1 MRMDS
6 SQTRLDHL
14 LNRYKSGQASAQEK
28 EELSVLLQQDWDQ
41 MASGEP
47 ADHIDW
53 ERMLT
58 SIKKEAST
66 KKVTPV
72 RPLLARRVTWFRA
85 AAAVL
90 LLAGVGTLS
99 YMHRARPKQPLEAQ
113 HRQAVLHEILPG
125 QDKAILTLSGGR
137 QIILDSATSDTVLT
151 EGNDIIASAKG
162 TVAYNAGSST
172 EDTGA
177 VYNTLSTP
185 RGGQYKLTL
194 PDGTKVWLNA
204 ASSIQYPTTFNGVN
218 RTVTVTGETYFEV
231 VQKVNQPFI
240 VRSGKMAVRVLGTSF
255 NINAYDDEPGIKTSL
270 IEGSIK
276 VSQGNKETRLVPGQ
290 QARLDSNDII
300 EVTKLSN
307 PLSTIAWKNG
317 YFSFEKADIPTVMR
331 QLSRWYDIDVSYQ
344 GGSAPLDFFW
354 GDLKRNANLS
364 DIFAVLAKSGIYF
377 TTNGNKVLVLN
388 KH

>member
-1 MRMDS
+1 MSMDS

-14 LNRYKSGQASAQEK
+14 LNRYKSGQASPQEK

-41 MASGEP
+41 MTSEGS

-53 ERMLT
+53 KRMLT
-58 SIKKEAST
+58 SIKKEAS
-66 KKVTPV
+66 V
-72 RPLLARRVTWFRA
+72 RRIHPFRTIWFRA

-90 LLAGVGTLS
+90 LLAGAGTLS
-99 YMHRARPKQPLEAQ
+99 YVYRTRPANTQEAFRRAAP
-113 HRQAVLHEILPG
+113 VEIGPG
-125 QDKAILTLSGGR
+125 QNKAILTLSGGR
-137 QIILDSATSDTVLT
+137 QIMLDSTNSDTVLT

-172 EDTGA
+172 DDTGA

-204 ASSIQYPTTFNGVN
+204 ASSIQYPTSFNGPE

-255 NINAYDDEPGIKTSL
+255 NINAYADEPGIKTSL
-270 IEGSIK
+270 IEGSVK
-276 VSQGNKETRLVPGQ
+276 VSQGNKETRLLPGQ
-290 QARLDSNDII
+290 QARLDATDII

-307 PLSTIAWKNG
+307 PLSAIAWKNG